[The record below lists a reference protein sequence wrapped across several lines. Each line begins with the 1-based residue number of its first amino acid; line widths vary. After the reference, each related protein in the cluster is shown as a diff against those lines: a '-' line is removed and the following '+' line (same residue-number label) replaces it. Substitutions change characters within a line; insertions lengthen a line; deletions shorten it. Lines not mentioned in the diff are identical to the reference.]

1 MDAAIR
7 YNQLSDI
14 LVASGDSQHLPE
26 TGVILDGK
34 KTQHMIN
41 SNNIHRCTLNLGQ
54 ILKG

>member
-26 TGVILDGK
+26 TGLILDGK

-41 SNNIHRCTLNLGQ
+41 SNNIHRCTLSLGS
-54 ILKG
+54 